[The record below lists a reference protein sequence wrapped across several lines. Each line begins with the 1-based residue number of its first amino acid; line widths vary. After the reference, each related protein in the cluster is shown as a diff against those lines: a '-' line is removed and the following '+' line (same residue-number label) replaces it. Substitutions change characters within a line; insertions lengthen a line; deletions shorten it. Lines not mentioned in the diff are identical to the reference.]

1 MSTSK
6 ISLKD
11 KARVSGTVT
20 ENCVLPNQL
29 KEKWKSFEGRNDILI
44 DGRSDSS

>member
-1 MSTSK
+1 MSTFK
-6 ISLKD
+6 ILLKN

-29 KEKWKSFEGRNDILI
+29 KEKSEMEEMTFL
-44 DGRSDSS
+44 